1 MNGRYDRHLFITMGS
16 ATMQQSIEKPH
27 ISNSRNIEDVPTDES
42 SKAVSSKDRADEKST
57 TSNVKEKN
65 GDLGSVPKFD
75 LNAAELY
82 LNRELTWIDFNRRV
96 LHEVEDERTPLLER
110 VKFLAIVSSNL
121 DEFFMKRI
129 GGLKQQLAAG
139 MLKPTV
145 DGRTPA
151 QQITEC
157 HTQTRNIR
165 LKREEIYNVL
175 VRQLAEHDIHLVQ
188 YNLLGK
194 DQQAE
199 LREYFIHSIFPLV
212 TPLAMDP
219 GHPFPF
225 ISNLAINFLVTLRYP
240 GGTGIYMARVKV
252 PLIKGI
258 APRFLRVGGGNTF
271 VTLDDVMIHNLDLLF
286 PGMEIESCDLF
297 RVTRNANV
305 EMDEEAADDLLEMI
319 QSELRER
326 HFAPIVRLEVM
337 PGMNPTL
344 RGMLTAELGLDAE
357 IDVFEVK
364 GMLAMRDLFEISMLD
379 IPELHNS
386 PHRPIDHTRL
396 AHNRQNIFH
405 IIRKAPLLLQHPYES
420 FSTSV
425 ERFLRTASMDPKV
438 LAIKMT
444 LYRTSASGNIITS
457 LIDAAQNGKQV
468 AVLVELK
475 ARFDEAA
482 NIRWARRLEQ
492 AGIHVTYGVVGL
504 KTHSK
509 VILVVRKDYN
519 GIQHYAHIGTGN
531 YHADT
536 ARLYGDLGILTG
548 DKDIGHD
555 LTELFNFL
563 TGYSSPLSYRKILAA
578 PYTLKRGLLDRIE
591 REIGK
596 HTPESPGLIQFKTN
610 ALEDFDITKALYR
623 ACQAGVKVDLI
634 VRDTCRLRP
643 GISGLSETA
652 RVISVIGRFLE
663 HTRIYYFQN
672 GGEEEY
678 YIGSADLMKRNL
690 ESRVEVVTP
699 VENPDLR
706 QDLRLMLDVQLA
718 DRRSVWDLRPDGS
731 YIQRKPG
738 EGQET
743 HGSQETLI
751 SLAET
756 RMAAALK
763 HKQGRIRRKLVNR
776 FQKRLK
782 TVSGNLLEN
791 R

>member
-1 MNGRYDRHLFITMGS
+1 MK
-16 ATMQQSIEKPH
+16 QSIEKSYTPE
-27 ISNSRNIEDVPTDES
+27 SRDTGDV
-42 SKAVSSKDRADEKST
+42 SKSEGSKTMPGADPMDEKSET
-57 TSNVKEKN
+57 KAHSKAK
-65 GDLGSVPKFD
+65 GSVHSVPEFD
-75 LNAAELY
+75 LDASELY
-82 LNRELTWIDFNRRV
+82 SNRELTWINFNRRV
-96 LHEVEDERTPLLER
+96 LHEAEDERTPLLER

-139 MLKPTV
+139 MQKLTV

-151 QQITEC
+151 QQLVEC
-157 HTQTRNIR
+157 HAQVRDIR
-165 LKREEIYNVL
+165 LKREGIYKVL
-175 VRQLAEHDIHLVQ
+175 VKKLAEHDIRLVQ
-188 YNLLGK
+188 YPSL
-194 DQQAE
+194 DEHRRAE
-199 LREYFIHSIFPLV
+199 LRERFIQSIFPLV

-225 ISNLAINFLVTLRYP
+225 ISNLALNLLVTLRYP

-252 PLIKGI
+252 PLIKGV
-258 APRFLRVGGGNTF
+258 APRFLRIGEGNTF
-271 VTLDDVMIHNLDLLF
+271 VTLDDVVAHNLDLLF

-344 RGMLTAELGLDAE
+344 RGMLAAELGLDAE
-357 IDVFEVK
+357 TDVFEVQ
-364 GMLAMRDLFEISMLD
+364 GTMAMRDLFEIAMLD
-379 IPELHNS
+379 IPELHDR
-386 PHRPIDHTRL
+386 PHRPIDHPRL

-405 IIRKAPLLLQHPYES
+405 IIRKGPLLLQHPYES
-420 FSTSV
+420 FGTSV
-425 ERFLRTASMDPKV
+425 ERFLRTASVDPKV

-444 LYRTSASGNIITS
+444 LYRTSSSGNIITS
-457 LIDAAQNGKQV
+457 LIEAAQNGKQV

-492 AGIHVTYGVVGL
+492 AGIHVTYGVVGF

-519 GIQHYAHIGTGN
+519 GIQRYAHIGTGN

-536 ARLYGDLGILTG
+536 ARLYGDLGILTN
-548 DKDIGHD
+548 DQDIGRD

-563 TGYSSPLSYRKILAA
+563 TGYTPPLGYRKILAA
-578 PYTLKRGLLDRIE
+578 PYTLKRRLLEKID

-596 HTPESPGLIQFKTN
+596 HTPESPGLIQFKMN
-610 ALEDFDITKALYR
+610 ALEDFDITRALYR
-623 ACQAGVKVDLI
+623 ACQAGVKVELI

-643 GISGLSETA
+643 GIPGLSETA
-652 RVISVIGRFLE
+652 RVVSIVGRFLE
-663 HTRIYYFQN
+663 HTRIFYFQN

-678 YIGSADLMKRNL
+678 YIGSADMMKRNL

-706 QDLRLMLDVQLA
+706 QDLRMMLDVQLA
-718 DRRSVWDLRPDGS
+718 DRRSAWDLNPDGS
-731 YIQRKPG
+731 YTQRKPG

-751 SLAET
+751 TVAET
-756 RMAAALK
+756 RLSAALK
-763 HKQGRIRRKLVNR
+763 HKQGRIRRKLVSR

-782 TVSGNLLEN
+782 TIVNGLGEN
-791 R
+791 RP